1 MQSVQLGVLFDLA
14 HKLGIKYDEIY
25 RSRVDV
31 EDLVI
36 VIITEGGTKDKII
49 VAIEEFLEAQK

>member
-1 MQSVQLGVLFDLA
+1 MQLGVLFDLA